1 MFTGI
6 IEEIGE
12 VKYIKKGINS
22 SRLLIKAKKVLENTK
37 IGDSVSTNG
46 VCLTVTNIS
55 NDNFE
60 ADVMS
65 ETLRRSNLGG
75 LKIGSKVNLERAL
88 TLEKRL
94 GGHIVSGHID
104 GTSKIISFF
113 REDNAIWITLK
124 ADKNIL
130 KYIIFKGSVTI
141 DGVSLT
147 VAYVDDEIFKVSIIP
162 HTRSETNLLS
172 KNINETVN
180 IECDLIGKYVEKLL
194 GLNQISNEKKA
205 NQISEELLINTGFI

>member
-162 HTRSETNLLS
+162 HTGSETNLLS

>member
-104 GTSKIISFF
+104 GTSKIISFL

-162 HTRSETNLLS
+162 HTGSETNLLS

-194 GLNQISNEKKA
+194 GLNQISNEKKV

>member
-104 GTSKIISFF
+104 GTSKIISFL

>member
-22 SRLLIKAKKVLENTK
+22 SKFLIKAKKVLENTK
-37 IGDSVSTNG
+37 VGDSISTNG
-46 VCLTVTNIS
+46 ICLTVTNIN
-55 NDNFE
+55 NDSFE
-60 ADVMS
+60 ADVMA

-104 GTSKIISFF
+104 GTSKIISFL

-162 HTRSETNLLS
+162 HTGSETNLLN

-194 GLNQISNEKKA
+194 VLNQISNEKKT
-205 NQISEELLINTGFI
+205 NQISEELLINSGFI

>member
-162 HTRSETNLLS
+162 HTGSETNLLS

-194 GLNQISNEKKA
+194 GLNQISNEKKV

>member
-147 VAYVDDEIFKVSIIP
+147 VAYVDDEIFKISIIP
-162 HTRSETNLLS
+162 HTGSETNLLS

-205 NQISEELLINTGFI
+205 NQISEELLINTGLI

>member
-104 GTSKIISFF
+104 GTSKIISFL

-162 HTRSETNLLS
+162 HTGSETNLLS